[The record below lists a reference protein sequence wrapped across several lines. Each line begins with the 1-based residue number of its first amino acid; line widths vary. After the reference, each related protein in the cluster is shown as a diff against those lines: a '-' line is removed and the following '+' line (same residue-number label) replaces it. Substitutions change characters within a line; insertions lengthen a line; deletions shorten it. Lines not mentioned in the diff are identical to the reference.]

1 MLRCKTNLQRRGS
14 TRGAA
19 RRGGFTLLE
28 TALATVIVGVG
39 VIATMQVMAAGTQ
52 SNDAASNMGTGVQ
65 LAHNIRELSLG
76 LPLTDAVYGSSHWG
90 LEPGETALTANDL
103 DDLDGAVFSPPINAR
118 RQVVPNIS
126 DWKQTVRVDSVDP
139 GAVTGAVPSGST
151 AVYRVTVTISRSGQN
166 VYSANWLIGTA
177 N

>member
-1 MLRCKTNLQRRGS
+1 MHGALHQCRGRRALPGGGR
-14 TRGAA
+14 TR
-19 RRGGFTLLE
+19 GFTLLE

-39 VIATMQVMAAGTQ
+39 VMATMQVMAAGTM
-52 SNDAASNMGTGVQ
+52 SNDAAGNMGTGVQ
-65 LAHNIRELSLG
+65 LAHNVRELSLG
-76 LPLTDAVYGSSHWG
+76 LPFADPVYGMSHWG

-118 RQVVPNIS
+118 RQVVPNMS

-139 GAVTGAVPSGST
+139 SAVTGAVPSGST
-151 AVYRVTVTISRSGQN
+151 AVYRVTVTISRSNQN
-166 VYSANWLIGTA
+166 VYSTNWLIGVG